1 MIRCKKIISMAML
14 MIMISI
20 TFSTN
25 AFAGGFDGCCV
36 TRSACPSRNST
47 DTDVLGD
54 GSTEQIVDHVVSFS
68 FDTQTGTL
76 EVKGRGKM
84 SDYSSLRIPPWDSY
98 KNKIKSIEIEKGVT
112 SIGNN
117 AFTEC
122 KYVISITIPDSV
134 EEIGNSSFK
143 GCKRLEEV
151 TIPGSV
157 TKIGNNAFTECIG
170 LKSLTYRGKKY
181 LNRKNVLYDC
191 PRLEKINVS
200 FDYTGDTFC
209 GKDISRIKNQ

>member
-1 MIRCKKIISMAML
+1 MIRCKKIISIAML
-14 MIMISI
+14 MVMMSI
-20 TFSTN
+20 TFSVN
-25 AFAGGFDGCCV
+25 AFAGCFDGCCAK
-36 TRSACPSRNST
+36 SACPSRNST
-47 DTDVLGD
+47 DTALLGD
-54 GSTEQIVDHVVSFS
+54 GSTEQTVDHVSFS

-76 EVKGRGKM
+76 EVKCRGKM
-84 SDYSSLRIPPWDSY
+84 SDYSSLKIPPWDSY
-98 KNKIKSIEIEKGVT
+98 KNKIKSINIGNEVT

-134 EEIGNSSFK
+134 EEIGNNAFK

-191 PRLEKINVS
+191 PRLEKINVFS
-200 FDYTGDTFC
+200 DYTGDTFC

>member
-1 MIRCKKIISMAML
+1 MIRYKKIISIAML
-14 MIMISI
+14 TVMMSI
-20 TFSTN
+20 TFSVN
-25 AFAGGFDGCCV
+25 AFAGCFDGCCAK
-36 TRSACPSRNST
+36 RSACPSRNST
-47 DTDVLGD
+47 DTALLGD
-54 GSTEQIVDHVVSFS
+54 GSTEQQTVDHVSFS

-84 SDYSSLRIPPWDSY
+84 SDYSSLKIPPWDSY
-98 KNKIKSIEIEKGVT
+98 KNKIKDIKIEKGVT

-122 KYVISITIPDSV
+122 KYVTFITIPDSV
-134 EEIGNSSFK
+134 EEIGNNAFK
-143 GCKRLEEV
+143 GCKRLKEV

-170 LKSLTYRGKKY
+170 LKSLTYQGKKY

-191 PRLEKINVS
+191 PRLEKINVFS
-200 FDYTGDTFC
+200 DYTGDTFC
-209 GKDISRIKNQ
+209 GIKVIKEKI